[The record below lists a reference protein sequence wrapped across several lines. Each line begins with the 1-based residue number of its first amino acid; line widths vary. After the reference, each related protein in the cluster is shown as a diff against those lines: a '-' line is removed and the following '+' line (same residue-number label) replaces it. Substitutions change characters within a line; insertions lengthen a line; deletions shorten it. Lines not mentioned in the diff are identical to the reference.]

1 MRIESIYVEN
11 FQGLRHANLTLSAPI
26 TMVCGLNGAGKS
38 SLKEA
43 VGLALGEAA
52 RISLKKD
59 WGKLVTEGEKKAQI
73 IIGHD
78 GVASSITL
86 PNGKADR
93 TDVVGQEYLPYVL
106 NTDAFARLDD
116 KARRALLFALTK
128 SSGKPT
134 VVVEK
139 LVARGADAAKVEMI
153 KPLLLSGF
161 NAAMEQAKTYTSE
174 SRGAWKGLTGEVYGS
189 DKAEG
194 WMVTIPALDE
204 GTPEVSQ
211 EDLIQAQAEH
221 ANAVEEIGK
230 GDQHL
235 GGLRAKRE
243 ASDNMAARKTE
254 IEDVFLQLFRRQ
266 TKLDTTNTGLE
277 EWKVKITEA
286 QQKLDAHSGESSCD
300 CPGCGVKLK
309 VVGKGIELF
318 KGKTADLNKQAAAK
332 LGLQQANDAYNL
344 LLRTQTN
351 DLKAVAESE
360 QAGRDLDAMVAT
372 TGGIITD
379 AMIQRVVDAIQDQ
392 RNVRDAAAAKVEAM
406 RERIDLIANA
416 EKKAAQAAQAA
427 QHHEDVKA
435 WTLIAAALAPDGIP
449 GEILA
454 GALEPINNSLA
465 RLSPIAGW
473 PVVSIGADMAI
484 TAAGRLYTLL
494 SESERWRCDALIGLA
509 IALASDLRLVVLDRF
524 DVLITEARS
533 QLFALLRALAKSGEI
548 ETAII
553 CGSLKEKPAKTPPE
567 INAVWIEKGIAGGD
581 VELRQ
586 AS

>member
-1 MRIESIYVEN
+1 MRIESIYIEN

-52 RISLKKD
+52 RITLKKD
-59 WGKLVTEGEKKAQI
+59 YAKLVTEGEKKSQI

-86 PNGKADR
+86 PNGKMER
-93 TDVVGQEYLPYVL
+93 TDVSGQEYLPFVL
-106 NTDAFARLDD
+106 NPDAFAKMDD
-116 KARRALLFALTK
+116 KGRRSLLFALTK
-128 SSGKPT
+128 SSAKPE
-134 VVVEK
+134 VAVEK
-139 LVARGADAAKVEMI
+139 LLTRGADPDKAEKI
-153 KPLLLSGF
+153 KPLLRSGF

-174 SRGAWKGLTGEVYGS
+174 SRGAWKALTGEAYGS

-194 WMVTIPALDE
+194 WMVNIPALAD

-211 EDLIQAQAEH
+211 DDLIQAQAEH
-221 ANAVEEIGK
+221 AKAVEEIGK

-243 ASDNMAARKTE
+243 ATDSMATRKTE
-254 IEDVFLQLFRRQ
+254 IEEVYLQLYRRQ
-266 TKLDTTNTGLE
+266 TKLATTNTGLE
-277 EWKVKITEA
+277 EWKTKIGEA
-286 QQKLDAHSGESSCD
+286 QQKVEAHSGESSCD

-344 LLRTQTN
+344 LLRTQAN

-372 TGGIITD
+372 TGEIITD
-379 AMIQRVVDAIQDQ
+379 AMIQRVVDAINVQ
-392 RNVRDAAAAKVEAM
+392 RNLRDAAAAKVEAM
-406 RERIDLIANA
+406 RERLDLIVNA
-416 EKKAAQAAQAA
+416 EKKAEQAAQY
-427 QHHEDVKA
+427 HKDVKA

-454 GALEPINNSLA
+454 GALKPINSSLA
-465 RLSPIAGW
+465 KLSTIAGW
-473 PVVSIGADMAI
+473 PAVSIGADMAI

-509 IALASDLRLVVLDRF
+509 IAIASGLRLVLLDRF
-524 DVLITEARS
+524 DVLITKARS
-533 QLFALLRALAKSGEI
+533 QLLALLLSLAKAGEI

-553 CGSLKEKPAKTPPE
+553 CGSLKEKPVKLPAE
-567 INAVWIEKGIAGGD
+567 FNAVWIENGVAGD
-581 VELRQ
+581 EVELQQ

>member
-1 MRIESIYVEN
+1 MRIESIYIEN

-59 WGKLVTEGEKKAQI
+59 YAKLVTEGEKKSQI

-78 GVASSITL
+78 GVASSISL
-86 PNGKADR
+86 PNGKMER
-93 TDVVGQEYLPYVL
+93 TDVSGQEYLPFVL
-106 NTDAFARLDD
+106 NPDAFAKLDD
-116 KARRALLFALTK
+116 KGRRSLLFALTK
-128 SSGKPT
+128 SSAKPE
-134 VVVEK
+134 VAVEK
-139 LVARGADAAKVEMI
+139 LLARGADLDKAEKI
-153 KPLLLSGF
+153 KPLLRSGF
-161 NAAMEQAKTYTSE
+161 NAAMEQSKTYTSE
-174 SRGAWKGLTGEVYGS
+174 SRGAWKALTGEAYGS

-194 WMVTIPALDE
+194 WMVTIPALAD

-211 EDLIQAQAEH
+211 DDLIQAQAEH
-221 ANAVEEIGK
+221 AKAVEEIGK

-243 ASDNMAARKTE
+243 ATDSMATRKTE
-254 IEDVFLQLFRRQ
+254 IEEVYLQLYRRQ
-266 TKLDTTNTGLE
+266 TKLATTNTGLE
-277 EWKVKITEA
+277 EWKTKIVEA
-286 QQKLDAHSGESSCD
+286 QQKVEAHSGESSCD

-344 LLRTQTN
+344 LLRTQAN

-360 QAGRDLDAMVAT
+360 QAGRDLDAMIAT
-372 TGGIITD
+372 TGEIITD
-379 AMIQRVVDAIQDQ
+379 AMIQRVVDAINVQ
-392 RNVRDAAAAKVEAM
+392 RNLRDAAAAKVEAM
-406 RERIDLIANA
+406 RERLDLIVNA
-416 EKKAAQAAQAA
+416 EKKAEQAAQY
-427 QHHEDVKA
+427 HEDVKA

-454 GALEPINNSLA
+454 GALKPINSSLA
-465 RLSPIAGW
+465 KLSTIAGW

-509 IALASDLRLVVLDRF
+509 IAIASGLRLVLLDRF
-524 DVLITEARS
+524 DVLITKARS
-533 QLFALLRALAKSGEI
+533 QLLALLLSLAKSGEI

-553 CGSLKEKPAKTPPE
+553 CGSLKEKPAKLPTE
-567 INAVWIEKGIAGGD
+567 FNAVWIENGVAGD
-581 VELRQ
+581 EVELQQ

>member
-1 MRIESIYVEN
+1 MRIESIYIEN
-11 FQGLRHANLTLSAPI
+11 FQGLCHANLALSAPI

-38 SLKEA
+38 SMKEA
-43 VGLALGEAA
+43 VGLALGESA
-52 RISLKKD
+52 RIAHKKD
-59 WGKLVTEGEKKAQI
+59 YAKLVTEGQKKAQI

-86 PNGKADR
+86 PNGKMDR
-93 TDVVGQEYLPYVL
+93 TDVAGQDYLPYVL
-106 NTDAFARLDD
+106 NPDAFAKLDD
-116 KARRALLFALTK
+116 KSRRSLLYALTK
-128 SSGKPT
+128 SSQKPALI
-134 VVVEK
+134 VEK
-139 LVARGADAAKVEMI
+139 LAAKGAEAAKIEKI

-161 NAAMEQAKTYTSE
+161 NAAMEQTKTYASE

-189 DKAEG
+189 EKAEG
-194 WMVTIPALDE
+194 WMVTIPALDD
-204 GTPEVSQ
+204 GIPEVSQ
-211 EDLIQAQAEH
+211 EDLAQARAEH
-221 ANAVEEIGK
+221 TKAVDEIGK

-254 IEDVFLQLFRRQ
+254 IEEVFLQLFRRQ

-277 EWKVKITEA
+277 EWKVKIAEA
-286 QQKLDAHSGESSCD
+286 EQKVEAHSGESSCN
-300 CPGCGVKLK
+300 CPGCGVMLK

-332 LGLQQANDAYNL
+332 LGLQKANDAYNL
-344 LLRTQTN
+344 LLRTQAN

-360 QAGRDLDAMVAT
+360 QAGRDLDAMAETAGEVV
-372 TGGIITD
+372 TD
-379 AMIQRVVDAIQDQ
+379 AMIQRVVDAINVQ
-392 RNVRDAAAAKVEAM
+392 RNLRDAAAAKVEAM
-406 RERIDLIANA
+406 RERIDMITNA
-416 EKKAAQAAQAA
+416 EKKAEQAA

-454 GALEPINNSLA
+454 GALEPINRSLA
-465 RLSPIAGW
+465 KLSTIAGW
-473 PVVSIGADMAI
+473 PAVSIDPDMAI

-509 IALASDLRLVVLDRF
+509 IAIASGLRLVVLDRF
-524 DVLITEARS
+524 DVLITKARS
-533 QLFALLRALAKSGEI
+533 QLLALLRSLAKSGEI

-553 CGSLKEKPAKTPPE
+553 CGSLKERPAKLPAE
-567 INAVWIEKGIAGGD
+567 FNAVWIENGIAGDD
-581 VELRQ
+581 VQLQQ

>member
-1 MRIESIYVEN
+1 MRIESIYIEN
-11 FQGLRHANLTLSAPI
+11 FQGLRHANLILSAPI

-59 WGKLVTEGEKKAQI
+59 YAKLVTEGEKKSQI

-86 PNGKADR
+86 PNGKMER
-93 TDVVGQEYLPYVL
+93 TDVAGQDYLPFVL
-106 NTDAFARLDD
+106 NPDAFVKLDD
-116 KARRALLFALTK
+116 KGRRSLLFALTK
-128 SSGKPT
+128 SSAKPE
-134 VVVEK
+134 VAVEK
-139 LVARGADAAKVEMI
+139 LLARGADSDKAEKI
-153 KPLLLSGF
+153 KPLLRSDF

-174 SRGAWKGLTGEVYGS
+174 SRGAWKALTGEAYGS

-194 WMVTIPALDE
+194 WMVTIPALAD

-211 EDLIQAQAEH
+211 DDLIQAQAEH
-221 ANAVEEIGK
+221 AKAVEEIGK

-243 ASDNMAARKTE
+243 ATDSMATRKTE
-254 IEDVFLQLFRRQ
+254 IEEVYLQLYRRQ
-266 TKLDTTNTGLE
+266 TKLATTNTGLE
-277 EWKVKITEA
+277 EWKTKIAEA
-286 QQKLDAHSGESSCD
+286 QQKVEAHSGESSCD

-344 LLRTQTN
+344 LLRTQAN

-372 TGGIITD
+372 TGEIITD
-379 AMIQRVVDAIQDQ
+379 AMIQRVVDAINVQ
-392 RNVRDAAAAKVEAM
+392 RNLRDAAAAKVEAM
-406 RERIDLIANA
+406 RERLDLIVNA
-416 EKKAAQAAQAA
+416 EKKAEQAAQY
-427 QHHEDVKA
+427 HEDVKA

-454 GALEPINNSLA
+454 GALKPINNSLA
-465 RLSPIAGW
+465 KLSTIAGW

-509 IALASDLRLVVLDRF
+509 IAIASGLRMVVLDRF
-524 DVLITEARS
+524 DVLITKARS
-533 QLFALLRALAKSGEI
+533 QLLALLLSLAKSGEI

-553 CGSLKEKPAKTPPE
+553 CGSLKEKPAKLPAE
-567 INAVWIEKGIAGGD
+567 FNAVWIENGVAGD
-581 VELRQ
+581 EVELQQ

>member
-1 MRIESIYVEN
+1 MRIESIYIEN

-59 WGKLVTEGEKKAQI
+59 YAKLVTEGEKKSQI

-86 PNGKADR
+86 PNGKMER
-93 TDVVGQEYLPYVL
+93 TDVAGQEYLPFVL
-106 NTDAFARLDD
+106 NPDAFAKLDD
-116 KARRALLFALTK
+116 KGRRSLLFALTK
-128 SSGKPT
+128 SSAKPE
-134 VVVEK
+134 VAVEK
-139 LVARGADAAKVEMI
+139 LLARGADPDKAEKI
-153 KPLLLSGF
+153 KPLLRSGF

-174 SRGAWKGLTGEVYGS
+174 SRGAWKALTGEAYGS

-194 WMVTIPALDE
+194 WMVTIPALAD

-211 EDLIQAQAEH
+211 DDLIQAQAEH
-221 ANAVEEIGK
+221 AKAVEEIGK

-243 ASDNMAARKTE
+243 ATDSMATRKTE
-254 IEDVFLQLFRRQ
+254 IEEVYLQLYRRQ
-266 TKLDTTNTGLE
+266 TKLATTNTGLE
-277 EWKVKITEA
+277 EWKTKIAEA
-286 QQKLDAHSGESSCD
+286 QQKVEAHSGESSCD

-344 LLRTQTN
+344 LLRTQAN

-372 TGGIITD
+372 TGEIITD
-379 AMIQRVVDAIQDQ
+379 AMIQRVVDAINVQ
-392 RNVRDAAAAKVEAM
+392 RNLRDAAAAKVEAM
-406 RERIDLIANA
+406 RERLDLIVNA
-416 EKKAAQAAQAA
+416 EKKAEQSAQY
-427 QHHEDVKA
+427 HEDVKA

-454 GALEPINNSLA
+454 GALKPINSSLA
-465 RLSPIAGW
+465 KLSTIAGW
-473 PVVSIGADMAI
+473 PAVSIGADMAI

-509 IALASDLRLVVLDRF
+509 IAIASGLRLVVLDRF
-524 DVLITEARS
+524 DVLITKARS
-533 QLFALLRALAKSGEI
+533 QLLALLLSLAKSGEI

-553 CGSLKEKPAKTPPE
+553 CGSLKEKPAKLPAE
-567 INAVWIEKGIAGGD
+567 FNAVWIENGVAGD
-581 VELRQ
+581 EVELQQ

>member
-1 MRIESIYVEN
+1 
-11 FQGLRHANLTLSAPI
+11 
-26 TMVCGLNGAGKS
+26 MVSGDAAIC
-38 SLKEA
+38 
-43 VGLALGEAA
+43 ALHG
-52 RISLKKD
+52 
-59 WGKLVTEGEKKAQI
+59 GTEKA
-73 IIGHD
+73 
-78 GVASSITL
+78 
-86 PNGKADR
+86 
-93 TDVVGQEYLPYVL
+93 
-106 NTDAFARLDD
+106 
-116 KARRALLFALTK
+116 ALL
-128 SSGKPT
+128 
-134 VVVEK
+134 
-139 LVARGADAAKVEMI
+139 
-153 KPLLLSGF
+153 
-161 NAAMEQAKTYTSE
+161 
-174 SRGAWKGLTGEVYGS
+174 
-189 DKAEG
+189 
-194 WMVTIPALDE
+194 
-204 GTPEVSQ
+204 
-211 EDLIQAQAEH
+211 
-221 ANAVEEIGK
+221 
-230 GDQHL
+230 
-235 GGLRAKRE
+235 
-243 ASDNMAARKTE
+243 
-254 IEDVFLQLFRRQ
+254 
-266 TKLDTTNTGLE
+266 TTNTGLE

-309 VVGKGIELF
+309 IVGKGIELF

-344 LLRTQTN
+344 LLRTQAN

-372 TGGIITD
+372 TGGVITD

-392 RNVRDAAAAKVEAM
+392 RNVRDGASAKVEAM

-416 EKKAAQAAQAA
+416 EKKATLAA

-465 RLSPIAGW
+465 RLSTIAGW

-509 IALASDLRLVVLDRF
+509 IALASSLRLVVLDRF

-567 INAVWIEKGIAGGD
+567 INAVWIENGIAGGD
-581 VELRQ
+581 VELQQ